1 MLDEGGSVRRLILV
15 AGLVCSFLLVAFTGW
30 GFASVGGA
38 HQAQATIPIVIIKAK
53 DGETL
58 ALARVVVHG
67 RAFPFLI
74 DTGSSKTLVDVALAR
89 ALHLKT
95 VGKSIK
101 VTGVGCSESASK
113 VRLNRWSIGGQALP
127 SIVAT
132 SSVIA
137 GSGGKAFG
145 LLGSDV
151 LSHFGSIGLDYAHS
165 ELTLG

>member
-1 MLDEGGSVRRLILV
+1 MRRFIAI
-15 AGLVCSFLLVAFTGW
+15 AGLVGSFVLVAFAGW
-30 GFASVGGA
+30 GDASTGRA
-38 HQAQATIPIVIIKAK
+38 HATSVIPLVILKAP

-58 ALARVVVHG
+58 ALARVVIHG

-89 ALHLKT
+89 KLHLKT
-95 VGKSIK
+95 VGKPIK
-101 VTGVGCSESASK
+101 VTGVGCSETAHK
-113 VRLNRWSIGGQALP
+113 VRLSRWEIGGQPLP

-137 GSGGKAFG
+137 GANGKAFG

-151 LSHFGSIGLDYAHS
+151 LSRFGAIGIDYAHGQ
-165 ELTLG
+165 LTLG

>member
-1 MLDEGGSVRRLILV
+1 VRRLILV
-15 AGLVCSFLLVAFTGW
+15 TGLVGSFVLVAFTGW
-30 GFASVGGA
+30 GSAAVGGA
-38 HQAQATIPIVIIKAK
+38 HEAQATIPIVILKAR

-58 ALARVVVHG
+58 AVARLVVHG
-67 RAFPFLI
+67 HVYPFLI

-95 VGKSIK
+95 VGKPIK
-101 VTGVGCSESASK
+101 VTGVGCSEGASK
-113 VRLNRWSIGGQALP
+113 VRLNHWSIGGQALP
-127 SIVAT
+127 SIIAT

-137 GSGGKAFG
+137 GAGGTPYG

-151 LSHFGSIGLDYAHS
+151 LSHFGSISLDYADG

>member
-1 MLDEGGSVRRLILV
+1 VRRLILV
-15 AGLVCSFLLVAFTGW
+15 AVLVGSLTLVAFTGW
-30 GFASVGGA
+30 GSASVGPA
-38 HQAQATIPIVIIKAK
+38 HPAQATIPVVILKAK

-58 ALARVVVHG
+58 VLARVVVHG
-67 RAFPFLI
+67 RVFPFLI

-95 VGKSIK
+95 VGKPIK
-101 VTGVGCSESASK
+101 VTGVGCSETARK
-113 VRLNRWSIGGQALP
+113 VRLNRWKIGGQALP

-132 SSVIA
+132 SSMIA
-137 GSGGKAFG
+137 GANGEAFG

-151 LSHFGSIGLDYAHS
+151 LSHFGSISIDYAHG